1 MGMGVRTRRVYVSGR
16 RHGYTARK
24 KSFLAIFHRSTHA
37 KCILCGRR
45 PYKCSWRYGGR
56 TRRARWT
63 GLAPGGKLCRLAPT
77 TQYTT
82 QTESE
87 PDAARDTRMYC
98 SGLQAGRMSC
108 WAESGRV
115 WESAEDEKPPE
126 DTLRYT
132 SADVLLPQRGDR
144 EADWTRLIGR
154 GVCAGGDG
162 DARRCP
168 ARQALPRVRG
178 GRGGRGGGPRGRE
191 EGAGGGGGRLE
202 GTF

>member
-1 MGMGVRTRRVYVSGR
+1 MVGGEDPVYILDNDSTDVAPSGGILGMGVRSRPVYVSGR

-24 KSFLAIFHRSTHA
+24 KSFLAIIHRSRHA
-37 KCILCGRR
+37 ECILCGRR

-56 TRRARWT
+56 TRRAGWT

-132 SADVLLPQRGDR
+132 SAGHAAPHRGNT
-144 EADWTRLIGR
+144 EADWVSLIRR
-154 GVCAGGDG
+154 GSE
-162 DARRCP
+162 
-168 ARQALPRVRG
+168 
-178 GRGGRGGGPRGRE
+178 RGRDV
-191 EGAGGGGGRLE
+191 GCPSRAAGRTSSLACVR
-202 GTF
+202 T